1 MDGKSRWKESF
12 KMLLETLDDKL
23 KFYGLSQ
30 AEYQLIC
37 RKLNR
42 KPLGVEWSLFSALWS
57 EHCSYKSSKKHLRK
71 LFSQHKRV
79 LHSFG
84 ENAGVVDLGQGEKI
98 AFKIESHNHPSL
110 IEPYQGAATGVGGIL
125 RDIFT
130 MGARPIALANYLC
143 FGYPLS
149 PKVKRLLNGVV
160 RGIGGYGNCVGVPM
174 LTGQTEFHSGYNHNI
189 VVNAFALG
197 YFGKNDKIFLSH
209 PKNEGDLVVYVG
221 AKTGRDGIH
230 GASMASKPS
239 DEGVDNRPTVQI
251 GDPFFEKLLIESCL
265 EAMKANLIEAIQDM
279 GASGLTSSS
288 FEMASKGQV
297 GMKLYLDQ
305 VPLRDQS
312 LTPEEILLS
321 ESQERMLIICRPENF
336 QKLKSIFT
344 KWDLQA
350 QQIGHIIKERQ
361 VYLYWH
367 SKEIAKIDP
376 DILVKDAPEY
386 DRLYNKREDDQ
397 KHISLKSLQADPK
410 STLDQLA
417 TTQGHSRHWIFQQ
430 YDQRVGARTVRDCSY
445 SVGVLKLP
453 ESQRD
458 LAVVLGGRPHLMQQ
472 NALIGGRDAIFYPAV
487 ELAIKGFEPIAVTN
501 CLNFGNPQ
509 KVNIMTQ
516 FVDTVTGMNEA
527 CLVLKT
533 PIISGNVSLYNES
546 QDQSI
551 IPTPAIGM
559 VGLKDKSS
567 HIPGDVIDKA
577 GHAVLLLEIDISSL
591 DQDDDKESK
600 FAKFSQW
607 IYDLKDLCSTHK
619 VFASKIVKYSL
630 GYTLCRLC
638 CQSACVGI
646 KLLNDIPLFSEKL
659 YQVILVVD
667 PLHVGDILEQFTGT
681 SLKGMFLGE
690 TGGKAIKNDNIC
702 WDLDQIHISY
712 EKEKNFGF

>member
-1 MDGKSRWKESF
+1 MDEKSRWKEGL
-12 KMLLETLDDKL
+12 KVLLETLADKL
-23 KFYGLSQ
+23 KFYSLSQ
-30 AEYQLIC
+30 EEYQLIC

-42 KPLGVEWSLFSALWS
+42 EPQGIEWALFSALWS

-84 ENAGVVDLGQGEKI
+84 ENAGVVDLGQGERI

-143 FGYPLS
+143 FGDPLS
-149 PKVKRLLNGVV
+149 PKVMKWLLNGVV

-174 LTGQTEFHSGYNHNI
+174 LTGQTEFHLGYNHNI
-189 VVNAFALG
+189 LVNAFALG

-209 PKNEGDLVVYVG
+209 PKNEGDFVVYVG

-239 DEGVDNRPTVQI
+239 DKDVDNRPTVQI

-297 GMKLYLDQ
+297 GMKLHLDQ

-312 LTPEEILLS
+312 LTPEDILLS
-321 ESQERMLIICRPENF
+321 ESQERMLVICRPENF
-336 QKLKSIFT
+336 QKLQTIFN

-367 SKEIAKIDP
+367 GKQITKIDP

-386 DRLYNKREDDQ
+386 DRPYNKRKGD
-397 KHISLKSLQADPK
+397 KGYKSLNTSQTPVW
-410 STLDQLA
+410 DQLSSI
-417 TTQGHSRHWIFQQ
+417 QGCSRHWIFQQ
-430 YDQRVGARTVRDCSY
+430 YDQRVGAKTVRDCSH

-458 LAVVLGGRPHLMQQ
+458 LAIVLGGRPHIMQQ
-472 NALIGGRDAIFYPAV
+472 DALIGGRDAIFYPTI

-509 KVNIMTQ
+509 KVDVMTQ
-516 FVDTVTGMNEA
+516 FVDTVHGMNEA
-527 CLVLKT
+527 CQALQT
-533 PIISGNVSLYNES
+533 PIISGNVSFYNES
-546 QDQSI
+546 QNQNI

-559 VGLKDKSS
+559 VGLRNNSS
-567 HIPGDVIDKA
+567 NIPEDTIQKEGQ
-577 GHAVLLLEIDISSL
+577 AVLLLEIDMSSL
-591 DQDDDKESK
+591 EQHDKNLK
-600 FAKFSQW
+600 FANLIQW
-607 IYDLKDLCSTHK
+607 INDLKELCSTDK
-619 VFASKIVKYSL
+619 VIASKIVNKSL
-630 GYTLCRLC
+630 EYTLSRLC
-638 CQSACVGI
+638 CGPTCVGI
-646 KLLNDIPLFSEKL
+646 NLLNDISFSSETL

-667 PLHVGDILEQFTGT
+667 PLSAGDILEHFTG
-681 SLKGMFLGE
+681 LDLQGVLLGK
-690 TGGKAIKNDNIC
+690 TAGDMIKNDNIC
-702 WDLDQIHISY
+702 WSLDQIQQSY
-712 EKEKNFGF
+712 EKEKSFGL

>member
-1 MDGKSRWKESF
+1 MSLMSIQDNIQ
-12 KMLLETLDDKL
+12 DKL
-23 KFYGLSQ
+23 RHYGLSQ
-30 AEYQLIC
+30 KEYQLIYK
-37 RKLNR
+37 KLNR
-42 KPLGVEWSLFSALWS
+42 APKGVEWALFSALWS

-79 LHSFG
+79 LYSFG

-149 PKVKRLLNGVV
+149 PKMKGLLNGVV

-189 VVNAFALG
+189 LVNAFALG
-197 YFGKNDKIFLSH
+197 YFGKNDKVFLSH
-209 PKNEGDLVVYVG
+209 PKNEGDLIVYVG

-239 DEGVDNRPTVQI
+239 DEGIDNRPTVQI

-312 LTPEEILLS
+312 LIPEDILLS
-321 ESQERMLIICRPENF
+321 ESQERMLVICRPENF
-336 QKLKSIFT
+336 QNLQAIFN

-350 QQIGHIIKERQ
+350 EQIGHIIKEKQ

-367 SKEIAKIDP
+367 GKQIAKIDP

-386 DRLYNKREDDQ
+386 SRPYNERENNKYESLNTSQ
-397 KHISLKSLQADPK
+397 THPISIW
-410 STLDQLA
+410 DQLSSV
-417 TTQGHSRHWIFQQ
+417 QGCSRHWVFQQ
-430 YDQRVGARTVRDCSY
+430 YDQRVGAKTVRDCGH

-453 ESQRD
+453 ESQRE
-458 LAVVLGGRPHLMQQ
+458 LAIVLGGRPHIMQQ
-472 NALIGGRDAIFYPAV
+472 DALIGGRDAIFYPAI

-509 KVNIMTQ
+509 KTNIMTQ
-516 FVDTVTGMNEA
+516 FVDTVNGMNEA
-527 CLVLKT
+527 CKALKT
-533 PIISGNVSLYNES
+533 PIISGNVSFYNES
-546 QDQSI
+546 QDQNI
-551 IPTPAIGM
+551 TPTPAIGM
-559 VGLKDKSS
+559 VGLKDNPS
-567 HIPGDVIDKA
+567 HIPEDAIYEA
-577 GHAVLLLEIDISSL
+577 GHAVLLLEIDMLL
-591 DQDDDKESK
+591 DQKHDNG
-600 FAKFSQW
+600 FRFSGLIQW
-607 IYDLKDLCSTHK
+607 INDLKDLCSTDK
-619 VFASKIVKYSL
+619 VFASKIVNRSID
-630 GYTLCRLC
+630 YTLSKLC
-638 CQSACVGI
+638 CKPSCVGI
-646 KLLNDIPLFSEKL
+646 KLLDDISLSTERF
-659 YQVILVVD
+659 YQVVLVVD
-667 PLHVGDILEQFTGT
+667 SLSVSAILEQFTKPH
-681 SLKGMFLGE
+681 LKGMFLGE
-690 TGGKAIKNDNIC
+690 TGGEAIKNDNIC
-702 WDLDQIHISY
+702 WSLDQIQQSY
-712 EKEKNFGF
+712 EKEKTFGF

>member
-1 MDGKSRWKESF
+1 MDEKPRWKESF
-12 KMLLETLDDKL
+12 KMLLEHLKDKL

-30 AEYQLIC
+30 QEYQLIC

-42 KPLGVEWSLFSALWS
+42 KPQGIEWALFSALWS
-57 EHCSYKSSKKHLRK
+57 EHCSYKSSKKHLKK

-84 ENAGVVDLGQGEKI
+84 ENAGVVDLGQGERI

-143 FGYPLS
+143 FGNPLS
-149 PKVKRLLNGVV
+149 PKMRWLLNGVV

-189 VVNAFALG
+189 LVNAFTLG
-197 YFGKNDKIFLSH
+197 YFGKNDKVFLSH
-209 PKNEGDLVVYVG
+209 PKNEGDFVVYVG

-239 DEGVDNRPTVQI
+239 DKDIDNRPTVQI

-297 GMKLYLDQ
+297 GMKLHLDQ

-312 LTPEEILLS
+312 LTPEDILLS
-321 ESQERMLIICRPENF
+321 ESQERMLVICRPKNF
-336 QKLKSIFT
+336 QKLQTIFN

-350 QQIGHIIKERQ
+350 VQIGHIIKERQ

-367 SKEIAKIDP
+367 GKQMTKIDP

-386 DRLYNKREDDQ
+386 DRPYNKRKGDKGYKPLNTSQ
-397 KHISLKSLQADPK
+397 TPVW
-410 STLDQLA
+410 DQLSSIR
-417 TTQGHSRHWIFQQ
+417 GCSRHWIFQQ
-430 YDQRVGARTVRDCSY
+430 YDQRVGAKTVRDCSH

-458 LAVVLGGRPHLMQQ
+458 LAIVLGGRPHIMQQ
-472 NALIGGRDAIFYPAV
+472 DALIGGRDAVFYPAI
-487 ELAIKGFEPIAVTN
+487 ELAIKDFEPIAITN

-509 KVNIMTQ
+509 KIDVMTQ
-516 FVDTVTGMNEA
+516 FVDTVHGMNEA
-527 CLVLKT
+527 CQALQT
-533 PIISGNVSLYNES
+533 PIISGNVSFYNES
-546 QDQSI
+546 QNQNI
-551 IPTPAIGM
+551 TPTPAIGM
-559 VGLKDKSS
+559 VGLRDSS
-567 HIPGDVIDKA
+567 SDIPEDTIQKEGQ
-577 GHAVLLLEIDISSL
+577 AVLLLEIDMYLL
-591 DQDDDKESK
+591 DQKHDKK
-600 FAKFSQW
+600 LNFSRLIQW
-607 IYDLKDLCSTHK
+607 INDLKELCSTDK
-619 VFASKIVKYSL
+619 VVASKIVNRSL
-630 GYTLCRLC
+630 EYTLSRLC
-638 CQSACVGI
+638 CGPTCVGI
-646 KLLNDIPLFSEKL
+646 NLLNDISFSSETL

-667 PLHVGDILEQFTGT
+667 PLSAGDILEHFTG
-681 SLKGMFLGE
+681 SDLKGVLLGE
-690 TGGKAIKNDNIC
+690 TGGDMIKNDNIC
-702 WDLDQIHISY
+702 WSLDQIQQSY
-712 EKEKNFGF
+712 EKEKSFGL

>member
-1 MDGKSRWKESF
+1 
-12 KMLLETLDDKL
+12 MLLDTLEDKL
-23 KFYGLSQ
+23 NFYGLSQ
-30 AEYQLIC
+30 EEYQLIC
-37 RKLNR
+37 KELNR
-42 KPLGVEWSLFSALWS
+42 KPQGVEWALFSALWS

-84 ENAGVVDLGQGEKI
+84 ENAGVVDLGQGERI

-143 FGYPLS
+143 FGDPLS
-149 PKVKRLLNGVV
+149 PEVKRLLNGVV

-174 LTGQTEFHSGYNHNI
+174 LTGQTEFNSGYNHNI
-189 VVNAFALG
+189 LVNAFALG
-197 YFGKNDKIFLSH
+197 YFGKNDKVFLSH

-239 DEGVDNRPTVQI
+239 DKDVDNRPTVQI

-297 GMKLYLDQ
+297 GMKLHLDK
-305 VPLRDQS
+305 VPLRDHS
-312 LTPEEILLS
+312 LNPEDILLS
-321 ESQERMLIICRPENF
+321 ESQERMLVICRPENF
-336 QKLKSIFT
+336 QKLQAIFN

-350 QQIGHIIKERQ
+350 QQIGHIIRERQ
-361 VYLYWH
+361 VYLYWQ
-367 SKEIAKIDP
+367 SKEITKIDP
-376 DILVKDAPEY
+376 DILVKNAPEY
-386 DRLYNKREDDQ
+386 DRPYNKREDNTED
-397 KHISLKSLQADPK
+397 ISLNSSKENTTSI
-410 STLDQLA
+410 LDQLSN
-417 TTQGHSRHWIFQQ
+417 TQGHSRRWIFQQ
-430 YDQRVGARTVRDCSY
+430 YDQRVGAKTIRDCNY

-458 LAVVLGGRPHLMQQ
+458 LAIVLGGRPHILQQ
-472 NALIGGRDAIFYPAV
+472 DALVGGRDAIFYPAI

-509 KVNIMTQ
+509 KIDIMTQ
-516 FVDTVTGMNEA
+516 FVNTVNGMNEA
-527 CLVLKT
+527 CKSLQI
-533 PIISGNVSLYNES
+533 PIISGNVSFYNES
-546 QDQSI
+546 QNQNI

-559 VGLKDKSS
+559 VGLRDKSS
-567 HIPGDVIDKA
+567 NIPEDAIYKS
-577 GHAVLLLEIDISSL
+577 GHAVLLLEIDIFSL
-591 DQDDDKESK
+591 NQDDNKLRFSK
-600 FAKFSQW
+600 LAQW
-607 IYDLKDLCSTHK
+607 INDLKDLCSTSK
-619 VFASKIVKYSL
+619 VLASKIVKYSV
-630 GYTLCRLC
+630 GYTLCKLC
-638 CQSACVGI
+638 CGPDCVGI
-646 KLLNDIPLFSEKL
+646 KLLNDIPLLSEKL

-667 PLHVGDILEQFTGT
+667 SLHTSTILEQFTGPC
-681 SLKGMFLGE
+681 LRVMFLGE

-702 WDLDQIHISY
+702 WDLDQIYDSY

>member
-1 MDGKSRWKESF
+1 MNTEDNSQKAK
-12 KMLLETLDDKL
+12 KDKL
-23 KFYGLSQ
+23 NYYGLSQ
-30 AEYQLIC
+30 EEYQLAC
-37 RKLNR
+37 KKLNR
-42 KPLGVEWSLFSALWS
+42 EPQGVEWSLFSALWS

-79 LHSFG
+79 LHGFG
-84 ENAGVVDLGQGEKI
+84 ENAGVVDLGQGERI

-143 FGYPLS
+143 FGSPIS
-149 PKVKRLLNGVV
+149 PKMKWLLNGVV

-174 LTGQTEFHSGYNHNI
+174 LTGQTEFHSGYNYNI
-189 VVNAFALG
+189 LVNAFALG

-239 DEGVDNRPTVQI
+239 DEGIDNRPTVQI

-265 EAMKANLIEAIQDM
+265 EAMKANLVEAIQDM

-297 GMKLYLDQ
+297 GMELYLDQ
-305 VPLRDQS
+305 VPLRDQN
-312 LTPEEILLS
+312 LTPADILLS
-321 ESQERMLIICRPENF
+321 ESQERMLVICHPENL
-336 QKLKSIFT
+336 QELQAIFN

-367 SKEIAKIDP
+367 GKEIAKIDP

-386 DRLYNKREDDQ
+386 NRPYNEGEDHKGYESLNTSQ
-397 KHISLKSLQADPK
+397 THPISIW
-410 STLDQLA
+410 DQLSSA
-417 TTQGHSRHWIFQQ
+417 QGCSRRWVFQQ
-430 YDQRVGARTVRDCSY
+430 YDQRVGAKTVRDCSY

-453 ESQRD
+453 ETQRD
-458 LAVVLGGRPHLMQQ
+458 LGIVLGGRPHIMQQ
-472 NALIGGRDAIFYPAV
+472 DALIGGKDAIFYPAI

-509 KVNIMTQ
+509 KTQIMTQ
-516 FVDTVTGMNEA
+516 FVDTVHGMNEA
-527 CLVLKT
+527 CQSLNI
-533 PIISGNVSLYNES
+533 PIISGNVSFYNEF
-546 QDQSI
+546 QDQNI
-551 IPTPAIGM
+551 TPTPAIGM
-559 VGLKDKSS
+559 VGLKDNSS
-567 HIPGDVIDKA
+567 HIPEDAIYKV
-577 GHAVLLLEIDISSL
+577 GHAILLLEINMSYL
-591 DQDDDKESK
+591 DRYDKK
-600 FAKFSQW
+600 PDFDKLNQW
-607 IYDLKDLCSTHK
+607 IYDLKNLCSTDK
-619 VFASKIVKYSL
+619 IFASRVIKHSV

-638 CQSACVGI
+638 CKSACVGI

-659 YQVILVVD
+659 YQVILAVD
-667 PLHVGDILEQFTGT
+667 PLSVNAVLDQFTEPD
-681 SLKGMFLGE
+681 LKDGILLGE
-690 TGGKAIKNDNIC
+690 TGGEAIKNDDIC
-702 WDLDQIHISY
+702 WDLDQIYKSY
-712 EKEKNFGF
+712 EKEKSFGF